1 MGCPTSQWAR
11 LLTLNRYN
19 DDLRLET
26 TRPVKMADIDSRRIP
41 WHRCIVCADERH
53 PTETTHKQRLSSVS
67 SDPLMAINTSD
78 RRLHGL
84 SPLPWRRR
92 RRANQWHR
100 NQFVSSL
107 FLGHQQLTFT
117 RKEKKNMATNFFP
130 SALLL
135 SFSFRLFGELFLT
148 KSQQLHYRY
157 QGWHLGERETKTDSI
172 LLVLLLFRLL
182 TKIIDHR
189 ANLWTCWCCPVLKNC
204 HGRVCSSSAY
214 IILLLSDV
222 SIIKKEKQGKRKPK
236 VGSDVVLLCTSSLM
250 ITRVGWSS
258 SSFISLLI

>member
-19 DDLRLET
+19 DEPRLET

-53 PTETTHKQRLSSVS
+53 ITETTHKQRLSSVS

-107 FLGHQQLTFT
+107 SLSWASTVNFHKK
-117 RKEKKNMATNFFP
+117 RKEKHGDKLFP
-130 SALLL
+130 SAPLL

-157 QGWHLGERETKTDSI
+157 QGWHLGERKTKTDSI

-189 ANLWTCWCCPVLKNC
+189 ANLWTCWCCPSGVEELPRSCVFFFCVYNTTAVWC
-204 HGRVCSSSAY
+204 FHH
-214 IILLLSDV
+214 
-222 SIIKKEKQGKRKPK
+222 
-236 VGSDVVLLCTSSLM
+236 
-250 ITRVGWSS
+250 
-258 SSFISLLI
+258 